1 MMKKHYHLLLS
12 AIYIVAAL
20 QLSAQSNSPNEL
32 NIPPRPP
39 DAISGSQFMESI
51 KTLSFEDREQRILEE
66 ITSGNIPD
74 FLRNLTK
81 IEAGFNDA
89 NGTTHSVIYEVMP
102 DYLAI
107 GSDDDF
113 CRIPMGPITAQKI
126 ADAFGA
132 SMPTSKLVDNI
143 YLNSIVKLAPIFYTP
158 IGNENEK
165 VEKFILHN
173 SDIENA
179 RKANG
184 GQLGQLIGGI
194 KKDVIISNKITDP
207 NRTHHVVIYGWH
219 QLNGEPIQP
228 VYNGH
233 INTYVDYSHGIRLI
247 NSKILIDSVITDYK
261 TILKDDVL
269 YKILSNENAPMEQ
282 PTYLKLPGL
291 PERPNS
297 FGIINFDSDKLK
309 IVIKNNPNVESYK
322 VYLSNDGLTFNEPVI
337 ADTDNPV
344 IDQLSEDSTYYIK
357 IKAANDAGD
366 SPYSEVLASV
376 PSSNKDLDVLIVNG
390 FDRGSTGNTY
400 DFIRQHASAFKN
412 NGKYFNS
419 ATNDAIS
426 DGLFI
431 LEDYILV
438 DFILGDES
446 TADESFSSAE
456 QSLVANYLINGGY
469 LFVSGSEIAWDLDY
483 KGSSA
488 DKVFIRNYLKMQY
501 AADAPFGQ
509 SSTYYTVNIVPN
521 DFIGSLNQFNF
532 DNGTHGTYNV
542 KYPDVVYPKGNA
554 VGFIQYSALNIQ
566 NGFAGVIFDGLFE
579 NGLTPGKLLALGF
592 PFETIYPE
600 SVRNDLMSE
609 AISFFY
615 KTSGTDKDKAFHNN
629 LTFNLAQ
636 NYPNPF
642 NPSTTIQYTIPY
654 FVDRNSASLQNNEQF
669 GESLYKVTIKV
680 YDILGREVTTLV
692 DKEQQPGN
700 YAVVFNANSVNRKLS
715 SGSYFYRLTV
725 GSFSKTKKFL
735 LLK

>member
-1 MMKKHYHLLLS
+1 MTDDKNLNYKRMKKYYYLLITVIFS
-12 AIYIVAAL
+12 VCFIQI
-20 QLSAQSNSPNEL
+20 SAQNNSTNDL
-32 NIPPRPP
+32 TIPPRSP

-51 KTLSFEDREQRILEE
+51 KTLSFEDREQKILEE
-66 ITSGNIPD
+66 ITSGNIPN

-81 IEAGFNDA
+81 IEATFSDL
-89 NGTTHSVIYEVMP
+89 NGTSHSVIYEVMP

-143 YLNSIVKLAPIFYTP
+143 YVHAEVKLAPIFYTP

-179 RKANG
+179 RLANG
-184 GQLGQLIGGI
+184 GELGQLIGGI

-228 VYNGH
+228 IYNGH

-247 NSKILIDSVITDYK
+247 NSQILIDSVVTDYK
-261 TILKDDVL
+261 TILTDDIL
-269 YKILSNENAPMEQ
+269 YKILSDENDPMEQ

-297 FGIINFDSDKLK
+297 FGIINLDSDKLK
-309 IVIKNNPNVESYK
+309 IIIKNNPNVESYK
-322 VYLSNDGLTFNEPVI
+322 IYLSNNGLVFDDPIIVN
-337 ADTDNPV
+337 TDNPV

-357 IKAANDAGD
+357 IKATNDVGD

-376 PSSNKDLDVLIVNG
+376 PSTNKYLDVLIVNG

-400 DFIRQHASAFKN
+400 NFIRQHASAFMN

-419 ATNDAIS
+419 ATNDAIL
-426 DGLFI
+426 DGLFN
-431 LEDYILV
+431 LEDYFLV
-438 DFILGDES
+438 DYILGEES
-446 TADESFSSAE
+446 TVDESFSSAE
-456 QSLVANYLINGGY
+456 QSLVSNYLKNGGN
-469 LFVSGSEIAWDLDY
+469 LFVSGAEIAWDLDY
-483 KGSSA
+483 KGSSS
-488 DKVFIRNYLKMQY
+488 DKNFIWNYLKMQY

-509 SSTYYTVNIVPN
+509 SGTYYTVNIVQN

-542 KYPDVVYPKGNA
+542 KYPDVIYPKGGA
-554 VGFIQYSALNIQ
+554 VGFIQYSALDTQ
-566 NGFAGVIFDGLFE
+566 NGFAGIIFDGLFE

-600 SVRNDLMSE
+600 SVRNDLMNE
-609 AISFFY
+609 AVVFFY
-615 KTSGTDKDKAFHNN
+615 ETSVVNKDKLLHNN
-629 LTFNLAQ
+629 LKFNLAQ

-642 NPSTTIQYTIPY
+642 NPSTTIQYTVPY
-654 FVDRNSASLQNNEQF
+654 FVDRNSASLQN
-669 GESLYKVTIKV
+669 VTLKV
-680 YDILGREVTTLV
+680 YDLLGREVTTLV

-700 YAVVFNANSVNRKLS
+700 YAVVFNTQSINRKIS
-715 SGSYFYRLTV
+715 SGTYFYRLTV